1 MRIYWVLIA
10 LSFAPL
16 MQARAEPV
24 LLWGDTH
31 VHTSISFDAFLNNN
45 RSAGPEVAYRF
56 ARGEPV
62 IHPLHRARVQIDQP
76 LDFLVVADHAEY
88 YGVGREVYFN
98 GVQLP
103 ADAGLMARI
112 EGWFTQRE
120 LRKLIDGDG
129 GWDAFV
135 DLLPRSGDPAEAAG
149 ELWNSDDREMINA
162 PALEAKTWNEAT
174 ALADRYNVPGEFTAL
189 IGWEWSSLPGGA
201 NLHRVV
207 FTSANGETAR
217 RFQPFGSDDSPFP
230 EDLWAWLEKT
240 SVETGAEFVAI
251 PHNSNISKGFM
262 FAESSLRGEPF
273 DAESARQRLQWE
285 PVVEITQIKGDSET
299 HPVFSPR
306 DEFADFETYTY
317 YIQQEVEAYVPR
329 PGDFVRPALKL
340 GLELESRIGVNPY
353 QFGLIGSTDAHTS
366 LSTAEEDKFGG
377 KFPGDSIP
385 EGKTRSDGKGGVASG
400 WSMSAQGLAAVW
412 ATENTREAILE
423 AFRRREVYATTGPRI
438 ALRFFGGWQFN
449 EADADAA
456 DTELRERGVA
466 MGSVL
471 EPVAAASGPRFV
483 VQALKDPGAAN
494 LDRIQIVKG
503 WVDAEGEAQERVYNV
518 AWSGK
523 RVLGIDGTLP
533 AVVDT
538 VDRRTGR
545 HSDKHGAASL
555 ATVWRDPAF
564 DPAQRAFY
572 YARVLQVPTARHVFL
587 DALAL
592 GKDAPDEGAAVIQ
605 ERAYSSPIW
614 YSPAP

>member
-1 MRIYWVLIA
+1 MRVYWILTA
-10 LSFAPL
+10 LLFAPL
-16 MQARAEPV
+16 MQARSEPV

-62 IHPLHRARVQIDQP
+62 IHPLHRARVQIDKP

-98 GVQLP
+98 GAQLP
-103 ADAGLMARI
+103 EDAGLLARV

-149 ELWNSDDREMINA
+149 ELWNNDDREMINA

-207 FTSANGETAR
+207 FTSADGETAR

-240 SVETGAEFVAI
+240 SAETGAEFVAI

-262 FAESSLRGEPF
+262 FAESSLRGEPY
-273 DAESARQRLQWE
+273 DAEAARQRLQWE

-366 LSTAEEDKFGG
+366 LSTAEEDNFGG

-412 ATENTREAILE
+412 AAENSREAILE

-456 DTELRERGVA
+456 DAELRERGVA

-471 EPVAAASGPRFV
+471 APAVDERRPRFV

-503 WVDAEGEAQERVYNV
+503 WVDAQGEAQERVYNV

-523 RVLGIDGTLP
+523 RVLGINGTLP

-545 HSDKHGAASL
+545 HSDRNGAASL
-555 ATVWRDPAF
+555 STVWRDPAF

-614 YSPAP
+614 YRPQ

>member
-1 MRIYWVLIA
+1 MRVYWILTT
-10 LSFAPL
+10 LLFTSL

-103 ADAGLMARI
+103 EDAGLLARI

-149 ELWNSDDREMINA
+149 ELWNNDDGGLINA
-162 PALEAKTWNEAT
+162 PALEAKTWSEAT

-207 FTSANGETAR
+207 FTSAAGETAR

-240 SVETGAEFVAI
+240 SAQTGAEFVAI

-366 LSTAEEDKFGG
+366 LSTAEEDNFGG
-377 KFPGDSIP
+377 KFPADSIP

-412 ATENTREAILE
+412 AEENSREAILE

-438 ALRFFGGWQFN
+438 ALRFFGGWQFT

-456 DTELRERGVA
+456 DAELRDQGVA

-471 EPVAAASGPRFV
+471 APAATASGPRFV

-503 WVDAEGEAQERVYNV
+503 WIDERGEAQERVYNV

-533 AVVDT
+533 AIVDT

-545 HSDKHGAASL
+545 HSARHGAASL

-564 DPAQRAFY
+564 DPGQRAFY
-572 YARVLQVPTARHVFL
+572 YARVLQIPTARHVFL

-592 GKDAPDEGAAVIQ
+592 GKDAPEEGAAVIQ

-614 YSPAP
+614 YRPQ